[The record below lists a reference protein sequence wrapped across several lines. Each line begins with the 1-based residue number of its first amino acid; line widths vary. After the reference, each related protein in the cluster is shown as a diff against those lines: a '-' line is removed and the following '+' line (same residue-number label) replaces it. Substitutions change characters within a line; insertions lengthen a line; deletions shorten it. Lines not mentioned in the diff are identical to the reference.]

1 VNPGAGLPD
10 RLSERTDAA
19 RGETPVPGVCYLPDF
34 AGTERASRWLE
45 GLGRDICWQTEEI
58 VLFGKSRTVPRL
70 VAWAGDVGT
79 CYRYSGCD
87 HQGEGWSPLLA
98 EIRDVVAAELNE
110 VPNFVLLNRYRSG
123 ADSMGWHRDDEP
135 MASDV
140 LASLS
145 LGAERRFL
153 LRHPA
158 ADGSIPLVLEHGSLL
173 LFDRN
178 LPHSLPK
185 TTRCLGER
193 INLSFRRL
201 P

>member
-1 VNPGAGLPD
+1 
-10 RLSERTDAA
+10 
-19 RGETPVPGVCYLPDF
+19 
-34 AGTERASRWLE
+34 
-45 GLGRDICWQTEEI
+45 
-58 VLFGKSRTVPRL
+58 
-70 VAWAGDVGT
+70 VAT
-79 CYRYSGCD
+79 
-87 HQGEGWSPLLA
+87 
-98 EIRDVVAAELNE
+98 ELNE

-123 ADSMGWHRDDEP
+123 ADSMGWHTDNEP

-153 LRHPA
+153 LRHPTV
-158 ADGSIPLVLEHGSLL
+158 DGSVPLLLEHGSLL

-185 TTRCLGER
+185 TARSLGER